1 MSNIE
6 TFMPGDKVFYS
17 GEKFKNELTREGK
30 PLAGWI
36 HATVD
41 NEDDVYV
48 VEFPDA
54 KDGDYIIPA
63 RLLSRARTVSVEKN
77 AGPEIQPRRPKRE
90 DA

>member
-1 MSNIE
+1 MSEID
-6 TFMPGDKVFYS
+6 TFMPGDKVFYN
-17 GEKFKNELTREGK
+17 GEKFKGELTREGK

-36 HATVD
+36 HALVQ

-63 RLLSRARTVSVEKN
+63 RLLSRARPAKTEKN
-77 AGPEIQPRRPKRE
+77 EGPEIQPRRKKIE
-90 DA
+90 VE